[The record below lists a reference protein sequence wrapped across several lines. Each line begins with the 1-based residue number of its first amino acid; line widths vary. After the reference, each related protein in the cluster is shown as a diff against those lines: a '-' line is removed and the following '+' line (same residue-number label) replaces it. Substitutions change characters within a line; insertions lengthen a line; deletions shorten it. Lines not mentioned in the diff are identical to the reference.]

1 MAEEKNNLIDQF
13 TSIILD
19 SITDGVF
26 TVNKNWRITSFNKAA
41 EDITGIER
49 EEAIG
54 QRCSDVFRANI
65 CEAGCVLRQTMN
77 TGQPVICQTIYIINS
92 EGGKVPV
99 SISTAL
105 LRDESG
111 KIIGGV
117 ESFRDLSTVEEL
129 RKKLMEQYSFAD
141 IISKNSQMQN
151 IFNILPQIAESD
163 STVLIE
169 GESGTGKELFA
180 RVIHQLSKR
189 KNKKMI
195 ALNCSALPDTLL
207 ESELFG
213 YKAGAFTDAKKDKK
227 GRFALAEGSSLFLDE
242 IGDISPALQVKLL
255 RVLQEKEYEPLGA
268 TESVKT
274 NVRIIAASNKNLAE
288 LVRDGQFRR
297 DLYYRINVIKILIP
311 PLRARK
317 EDIPL
322 LVKHF
327 ISKYNHFQNK
337 NIADVSPHVL
347 RLLMQHDFPGNIREL
362 ENIIEHAFV
371 LCREN
376 IIQVDHLPAELQ
388 PQGLPLPNASPNSDL
403 QTLEAQYLLNLLEK
417 NNWSRTKTAKELGIH
432 KTTLFRKIKKLGIEL
447 PKVDGRSVNNG
458 TKPQ

>member
-1 MAEEKNNLIDQF
+1 MAKDNTKIIDQF

-26 TVNKNWRITSFNKAA
+26 TVDKQWRITSFNKAA
-41 EDITGIER
+41 RDITGIER

-65 CEAGCVLRQTMN
+65 CESGCVLRQTMDS
-77 TGQPVICQTIYIINS
+77 GEPVICKTIYIVNS
-92 EGGKVPV
+92 EGEKVPV

-141 IISKNSQMQN
+141 IVSKNSQMQK

-268 TESVKT
+268 TESVKA

-288 LVRDGQFRR
+288 LVRDGQFRQ

-311 PLRARK
+311 PLRERK

-337 NIADVSPHVL
+337 NIADVSPHVY

-371 LCREN
+371 LCRGN

-388 PQGLPLPNASPNSDL
+388 PQGLPLPSASPNSDL

-432 KTTLFRKIKKLGIEL
+432 KTTLFRKIKKLGIAL

-458 TKPQ
+458 T

>member
-1 MAEEKNNLIDQF
+1 MAKDNTKIIDQF

-26 TVNKNWRITSFNKAA
+26 TVDKQWRITSFNKAA
-41 EDITGIER
+41 RDITGIER

-65 CEAGCVLRQTMN
+65 CESGCVLRQTMDS
-77 TGQPVICQTIYIINS
+77 GEPVICKTIYIVNS
-92 EGGKVPV
+92 EGEKVPV

-141 IISKNSQMQN
+141 IISKNSQMQK

-268 TESVKT
+268 TESVKA
-274 NVRIIAASNKNLAE
+274 NVRIVAASNKNLAE
-288 LVRDGQFRR
+288 LVRNGQFRQ

-311 PLRARK
+311 PLRERK

-337 NIADVSPHVL
+337 NIADVSPHVY

-371 LCREN
+371 LCRGN

-388 PQGLPLPNASPNSDL
+388 PQGLPLPSASPNSDL

-432 KTTLFRKIKKLGIEL
+432 KTTLFRKIKKLGIAL

-458 TKPQ
+458 T

>member
-1 MAEEKNNLIDQF
+1 MAKDNTKIIDQF

-26 TVNKNWRITSFNKAA
+26 TVDKQWRITSFNKAA

-49 EEAIG
+49 EETIG

-65 CEAGCVLRQTMN
+65 CESGCVLRQTMDS
-77 TGQPVICQTIYIINS
+77 GEPVICQTIYIVNS
-92 EGGKVPV
+92 EGEKVPV

-105 LRDESG
+105 LRDENG

-117 ESFRDLSTVEEL
+117 ESFRDLSTVEDL
-129 RKKLMEQYSFAD
+129 RKKLMEKYSFAD
-141 IISKNSQMQN
+141 IISKSSQMQK

-189 KNKKMI
+189 KNNKMI

-268 TESVKT
+268 TESVKA

-288 LVRDGQFRR
+288 LVRAGQFRR

-311 PLRARK
+311 PLRERK

-347 RLLMQHDFPGNIREL
+347 RLLMQHDFLGNIREL

-371 LCREN
+371 LCRGN

-388 PQGLPLPNASPNSDL
+388 PQGLSLPNASPNSDL

-432 KTTLFRKIKKLGIEL
+432 KSTLFRKIKKLGIAL
-447 PKVDGRSVNNG
+447 PKVDGRSVNNEM
-458 TKPQ
+458 KPQ

>member
-1 MAEEKNNLIDQF
+1 MAKDNTKIIDQF

-26 TVNKNWRITSFNKAA
+26 TVDKQWRITSFNKAA
-41 EDITGIER
+41 RDITGIER

-65 CEAGCVLRQTMN
+65 CESGCVLRQTMDS
-77 TGQPVICQTIYIINS
+77 GEPVICKTIYIVNS
-92 EGGKVPV
+92 EGEKVPV

-141 IISKNSQMQN
+141 IISKNSQMQK

-268 TESVKT
+268 TESVKA

-288 LVRDGQFRR
+288 LVRNGQFRQ

-311 PLRARK
+311 PLRERK

-337 NIADVSPHVL
+337 NIADVSPHVY

-371 LCREN
+371 LCRGN

-388 PQGLPLPNASPNSDL
+388 PQGLPLPSASPNSDL

-432 KTTLFRKIKKLGIEL
+432 KTTLFRKIKKLGIAL

-458 TKPQ
+458 T